1 MNGRERQLATIR
13 HEVPD
18 RVSIDAIAIETL
30 PQIAAHLGIPTAA
43 GTAAVLDRLGID
55 GRVILAPY
63 TGPPGRP
70 VDGLA
75 ELAARA
81 ECVYLV
87 PYFDHDPGPPMQTTE
102 WGTPWVPHYATHRA
116 FPFTPDSSIRDVE
129 TYAWPAVEDY
139 DYAWARRMAARF
151 APNYAIRGPYWK
163 PLLCQVFDL
172 LGTEEAMVTM
182 LTRPPLFEALLERV
196 AAVTIG
202 YVQRFVAALGDDLH
216 ILYLGD
222 DFATQ
227 RGMMISPQLWR
238 RYLKPLYARLF
249 EIGHRA
255 NKYVWFHAC
264 GDITA
269 VLPDLIDIG
278 MDVWETVQLH
288 TLPLSPARLKEEYG
302 RHLTFFGAVNT
313 QRLPF
318 MTPEQVAAEVTT
330 CIEALG
336 KGGGYICGPD
346 HHIKPDVPHANSVAL
361 FDAAQ
366 AFRRP
371 GYTVNG

>member
-1 MNGRERQLATIR
+1 MNGRDRQLATIR
-13 HEVPD
+13 HAVPD
-18 RVSIDAIAIETL
+18 RISVDAIAIETL
-30 PQIAAHLGIPTAA
+30 ADIAVHLGIPVDA
-43 GTAAVLDRLGID
+43 GSAAVLDRLGID

-63 TGPPGRP
+63 VGVPERQ

-81 ECVYLV
+81 ECVYLT
-87 PYFDHDPGPPMQTTE
+87 PYFDHDPGPPMEITE
-102 WGTPWVPHYATHRA
+102 WGTPWVPHYATHRR
-116 FPFTPDSSIRDVE
+116 FPFNPDSTVRDVE
-129 TYAWPAVEDY
+129 GYAWPDADHY
-139 DYAWARRMAARF
+139 DYQWAARMAHRF
-151 APNYAIRGPYWK
+151 ASDYAIRGPYWK

-172 LGTEEAMVTM
+172 LGTEEALVTM
-182 LTRPPLFEALLERV
+182 LSHPRLFEALLERV
-196 AAVTIG
+196 FTVTAE
-202 YVQRFVAALGDDLH
+202 YVRRFVAALDDDLH

-238 RYLKPLYARLF
+238 RHLKPLYARLF
-249 EIGHRA
+249 EMGRRA
-255 NKYVWFHAC
+255 GKHVWFHAC

-288 TLPLSPARLKEEYG
+288 TLPVSPERLKQEYG
-302 RHLTFFGAVNT
+302 RHLTFFGAANT

-318 MTPEQVAAEVTT
+318 MSPAEVAAEVTA

-361 FDAAQ
+361 FETAR

-371 GYTVNG
+371 GYTSER